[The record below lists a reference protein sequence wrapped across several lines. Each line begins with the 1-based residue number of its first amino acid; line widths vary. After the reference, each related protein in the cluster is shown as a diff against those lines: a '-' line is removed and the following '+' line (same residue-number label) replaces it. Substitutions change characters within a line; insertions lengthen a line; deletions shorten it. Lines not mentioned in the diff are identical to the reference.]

1 MSARILLIP
10 ISAIVLAGAAGCA
23 SEGPPPHEE
32 LTRAQTL
39 VDQADKGPAQH
50 YAAAD
55 LQRAHQ
61 ELTAADSA
69 QSAHQYDAARRYA
82 EAAAVDADLAAAR
95 GQAGEAQK
103 AAREINSGNQQ
114 LHNEADRAADSPSPA
129 PAPPLVTPQN

>member
-10 ISAIVLAGAAGCA
+10 ISALVLAVTAGCA
-23 SEGPPPHEE
+23 TEGPPPQAE

-55 LQRAHQ
+55 LQRAHE
-61 ELTAADSA
+61 ELTAASSA
-69 QSAHQYDAARRYA
+69 ESARHYDVARSYA
-82 EAAAVDADLAAAR
+82 ESAAADADLAAAR

-103 AAREINSGNQQ
+103 AAREVNSGNEQ
-114 LHNEADRAADSPSPA
+114 LRTEADRSADAPAAT
-129 PAPPLVTPQN
+129 PAPPLVPPQN